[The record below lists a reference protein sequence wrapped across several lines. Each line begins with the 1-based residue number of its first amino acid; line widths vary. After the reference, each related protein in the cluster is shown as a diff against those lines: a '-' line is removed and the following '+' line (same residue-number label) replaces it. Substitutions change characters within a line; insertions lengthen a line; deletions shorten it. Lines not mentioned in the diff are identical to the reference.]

1 VAILIGQKPDKD
13 FTDPIGVLED
23 CHRRI
28 EKFLDVL
35 LALAG
40 QTQSSPFRNEQRD
53 AIESALR
60 YFREAAPKHVAD
72 EEDSLF
78 PRMRAARHSEAL
90 SDLDELHSDHL
101 TVAENHSAVEELF
114 RRWLTDG
121 LLSSPDHEHLISLL
135 QSLRETYA
143 RHIKQEETQLFP
155 HAARLLTPNDLKAV
169 GLEMAKRRGLAAA
182 QGFES
187 NLRSLRASDAR
198 S

>member
-78 PRMRAARHSEAL
+78 PRMRAAQHNEVL